1 MGVALFANGVE
12 DAAMQA
18 DVVGFISELLRVTTV

>member
-1 MGVALFANGVE
+1 MVVSMFANGVE

-18 DVVGFISELLRVTTV
+18 DIVGFISELLRE